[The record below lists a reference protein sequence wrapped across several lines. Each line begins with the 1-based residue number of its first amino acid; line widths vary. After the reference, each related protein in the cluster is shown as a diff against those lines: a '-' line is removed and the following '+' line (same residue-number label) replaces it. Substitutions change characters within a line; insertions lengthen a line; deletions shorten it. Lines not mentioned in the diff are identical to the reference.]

1 MALGHSVVHPTIKIE
16 SDRGWRATNLRE
28 LWNFRELLMLLA
40 WRDIRVRYKQTLL
53 GASWAILQP
62 FLTVLVFSVLFGK
75 FARLPSE
82 GFPYPIFLYAGL
94 LPWIFFQSVATASS
108 NSLVDNAGLITKVYF
123 PRMILPGATVL
134 AGLVD
139 FGIASTIMFGMM
151 AFYGIWPRIGILLL
165 PMLVALLV
173 ITAFAAGL
181 WLSALNLKYRDVRH
195 AVPFMMQTW
204 LYLTPVIYPVTLLPP
219 RWRWMLALNPLS
231 GTVEGFRAT
240 LLGKRIP
247 WQALGISA
255 TVALASVW
263 YAARVFGRLDRDFAD
278 IV

>member
-1 MALGHSVVHPTIKIE
+1 VVYPTIKIE
-16 SDRGWRATNLRE
+16 SDRARRATNLRE
-28 LWNFRELLMLLA
+28 LWNFRELLILLA

-62 FLTVLVFSVLFGK
+62 FLTMVVFSVLFGR

-82 GFPYPIFLYAGL
+82 GLPYPIFVYAGL
-94 LPWIFFQSVATASS
+94 LPWIFFQSVVTVSS

-139 FGIASTIMFGMM
+139 FSIASTIMFAMM
-151 AFYGIWPRIGILLL
+151 AFYRVWPRIEILLL
-165 PMLVALLV
+165 PMLIGLLV
-173 ITAFAAGL
+173 MTAFAAGL

-195 AVPFMMQTW
+195 AVPFMMQVW

-219 RWRWMLALNPLS
+219 RWRWILALNPLC
-231 GTVEGFRAT
+231 GTVESFRAT
-240 LLGKRIP
+240 LLGKLIP

-255 TVALASVW
+255 TVALALLW
-263 YAARVFGRLDRDFAD
+263 YAARLFGRLERDFAD

>member
-1 MALGHSVVHPTIKIE
+1 VVYPTIKIE
-16 SDRGWRATNLRE
+16 SDRGWRATNLWE

-62 FLTVLVFSVLFGK
+62 FLTMVVFSVLFGK

-82 GFPYPIFLYAGL
+82 GLPYPIFAYAGL
-94 LPWIFFQSVATASS
+94 LPWIFFQSVVTVSS
-108 NSLVDNAGLITKVYF
+108 NSLVDNAALITKVYF

-139 FGIASTIMFGMM
+139 FGIASSIMFAMM
-151 AFYGIWPRIGILLL
+151 AFYRIWPRIGVLLL
-165 PMLVALLV
+165 PMLIALLV
-173 ITAFAAGL
+173 IIAFAAGL

-195 AVPFMMQTW
+195 AVPFMMQIW
-204 LYLTPVIYPVTLLPP
+204 LYLTPIIYPVTILPP

-240 LLGKRIP
+240 LLGKRVP
-247 WQALGISA
+247 WQALAISA
-255 TVALASVW
+255 TVALAALW
-263 YAARVFGRLDRDFAD
+263 YAARLFGRLERDFAD